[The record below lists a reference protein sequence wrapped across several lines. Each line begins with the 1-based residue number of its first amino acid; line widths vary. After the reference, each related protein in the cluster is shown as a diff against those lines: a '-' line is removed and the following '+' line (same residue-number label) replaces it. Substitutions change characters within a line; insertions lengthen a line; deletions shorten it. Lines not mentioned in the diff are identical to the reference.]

1 MLLRGTAAELYAA
14 QPDVRRDG
22 RRAPLRQI
30 TELTE
35 ALSRMRAAPAVTT
48 LYEMQDSPLKV
59 MIVGGGVAALEAL
72 IALHN
77 LAEERVQ
84 LQLVTPH
91 AEFAYRPLA
100 VAEPFGLGEQRSYDL
115 LRIAQEHGAAL
126 DLAEMVA
133 VDADTHAIHTR
144 DGRSLAYDVLLL
156 AVGARPIVSIPGS
169 VTVQGPGYTSR
180 FRTVLRDLEEHRI
193 RRVVFAVPSGASW
206 PLPLYELALMTAAR
220 VAERGLRKVELS
232 VVTPESEPLELFG
245 PGASASL
252 RGLLEERGVQLHTAS
267 YPADFREGELTLV
280 PSGTLPAERVVS
292 LPRLRGPEVAGLP
305 NDPDGF
311 IHVDLHGLVQGQP
324 DVYAAGDA
332 TTCPIKQGGVAAQ
345 QADAA
350 AEAIAS
356 RAGADVDP
364 KEFRPV
370 LRGLLLTGSTPR
382 YMRAEV
388 SGGRGEE
395 WDVSEHALWWPPSK
409 IAGRWLAP
417 YLALRDKG
425 VERAPA
431 GLPVEV
437 SVDSAALAQH
447 SARLPQRWSSPAR

>member
-1 MLLRGTAAELYAA
+1 M
-14 QPDVRRDG
+14 Q
-22 RRAPLRQI
+22 
-30 TELTE
+30 
-35 ALSRMRAAPAVTT
+35 AAPAAAT
-48 LYEMQDSPLKV
+48 LSDMQDSPLNV
-59 MIVGGGVAALEAL
+59 VIVGGGVAALEAL

-84 LQLVTPH
+84 LQLLTPQ
-91 AEFAYRPLA
+91 ARFAYRPLA
-100 VAEPFGLGEQRSYDL
+100 VAEPFGLGEPPSYDL
-115 LRIAQEHGAAL
+115 HRIAEEHGAAL
-126 DLAEMVA
+126 HLGELVA
-133 VDADTHAIHTR
+133 VDPDAHAIHTR
-144 DGRSLAYDVLLL
+144 DGGSLGYDVLLL
-156 AVGARPIVSIPGS
+156 AVGARPTVSIPGS
-169 VTVQGPGYTSR
+169 VTIKGPGYTSR
-180 FRTVLRDLEEHRI
+180 FRTVLRDLEERRI

-245 PGASASL
+245 PTASASL
-252 RGLLEERGVQLHTAS
+252 RDLLDDRGVQLHTAR

-280 PSGTLPAERVVS
+280 PSGSLPAERVVS
-292 LPRLRGPEVAGLP
+292 LPRLRGPEIAGLP
-305 NDPDGF
+305 SDPEGF

-324 DVYAAGDA
+324 DIYAAGDA

-350 AEAIAS
+350 AEAIAA

-364 KEFRPV
+364 REFRPV
-370 LRGLLLTGSTPR
+370 LRGMLLTGSTPR

-388 SGGRGEE
+388 SGGQGEA
-395 WDVSEHALWWPPSK
+395 WDLSEHALWWPPSK

-417 YLALRDKG
+417 YLAVREKG
-425 VERAPA
+425 LEGAPA

-437 SVDSAALAQH
+437 SVGSPRGAAGATV
-447 SARLPQRWSSPAR
+447 